1 MTASDAVIPFFHARL
16 AHRVGPA
23 CQSPAGCCVRRVATA
38 WAGLR
43 ALRPVRRS
51 EAGLSMHAFACPVT
65 LPPGLN
71 APMPFAALALLLA
84 HAHRFH
90 GHAPCSCFLSEQDAR
105 PAAHKGQPA
114 LMPARC
120 NRCGGLI
127 SSCSKL
133 TDTIDLACVRYIFAT
148 ILCAL
153 SGSIPKSHRSRSPLR
168 YLFGLWHASPK

>member
-1 MTASDAVIPFFHARL
+1 M
-16 AHRVGPA
+16 
-23 CQSPAGCCVRRVATA
+23 RRVATA

-90 GHAPCSCFLSEQDAR
+90 GHAPLFSLSLGAGR
-105 PAAHKGQPA
+105 KA
-114 LMPARC
+114 
-120 NRCGGLI
+120 CGTQGATGI
-127 SSCSKL
+127 N
-133 TDTIDLACVRYIFAT
+133 ACKMQ
-148 ILCAL
+148 
-153 SGSIPKSHRSRSPLR
+153 S
-168 YLFGLWHASPK
+168 LWRINK